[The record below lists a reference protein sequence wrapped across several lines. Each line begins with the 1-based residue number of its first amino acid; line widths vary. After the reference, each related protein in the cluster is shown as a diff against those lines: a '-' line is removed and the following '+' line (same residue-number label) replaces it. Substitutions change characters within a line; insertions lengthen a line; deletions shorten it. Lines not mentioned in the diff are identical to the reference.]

1 MDRTGRTPGSGIV
14 NRPGFRYQVY
24 GVAGFGRLAVPI
36 APHMPFFVLLL
47 AGQPV
52 AEMPW
57 NTGMILPRNPVPYS
71 GSDSIYS
78 IMSGI

>member
-52 AEMPW
+52 VEIHGARE
-57 NTGMILPRNPVPYS
+57 
-71 GSDSIYS
+71 
-78 IMSGI
+78 